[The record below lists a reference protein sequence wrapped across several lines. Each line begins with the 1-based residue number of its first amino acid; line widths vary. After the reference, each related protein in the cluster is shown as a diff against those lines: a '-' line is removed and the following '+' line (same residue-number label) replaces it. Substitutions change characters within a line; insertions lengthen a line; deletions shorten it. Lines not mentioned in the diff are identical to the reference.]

1 MTSPRNTEAEGGGP
15 TVEQAVGPFCSALP
29 YDPLLVFAQFPLSPD
44 LMFTLAGGVADYS
57 FATREDDVLIHNRLT
72 CSSRGTVV
80 VTRED
85 IYNAV
90 RGDVDTVAYLGRPSE
105 RIMTVVFPRFDTFLP
120 DRIEQL
126 WREHRATRAQVRQT
140 YEERQAEQERANQ
153 MRYEQEER
161 AADRATKML
170 RTMLDPEQRET
181 FEDSE
186 KRYFDLTGSHGTR
199 YRIHTNGYS
208 GNVYWLKGFP
218 DRRYKG
224 GIRYETQG
232 GFCGHC
238 ASDHRGDWIP
248 THDHNLTQLLE
259 LRYDEIAWLKTAVR
273 QSASYPPAYYR
284 VLDRQNAEYW
294 AYMEE
299 QEREY
304 ARTAP
309 RSCDC
314 PECRRF

>member
-29 YDPLLVFAQFPLSPD
+29 YDPELVFAQFPLHPD
-44 LMFTLAGGVADYS
+44 LRFTLAGGVADYS
-57 FATREDDVLIHNRLT
+57 FATREDDVLIHNRLAF
-72 CSSRGTVV
+72 SSRGTVT

-85 IYNAV
+85 IYDAV
-90 RGDVDTVAYLGRPSE
+90 RGDVDTVTYVGRPSE
-105 RIMTVVFPRFDTFLP
+105 RIMTVVLPRFRTLIS

-126 WREHRATRAQVRQT
+126 WREHLATRAQVRQT

-153 MRYEQEER
+153 MRYEKEER
-161 AADRATKML
+161 AAERATKML
-170 RTMLDPEQRET
+170 RRMLDPEQRAT
-181 FEDSE
+181 FEDPE
-186 KRYFDLTGSHGTR
+186 KRYFDLIGSHGTR

-238 ASDHRGDWIP
+238 DSDPRGDWIP
-248 THDHNLTQLLE
+248 THDHNLAQLLE
-259 LRYDEIAWLKTAVR
+259 LRHNEIVWLNTAVR
-273 QSASYPPAYYR
+273 QSASYPPAWYH
-284 VLDRQNAEYW
+284 VLDRRNAEPY
-294 AYMEE
+294 AHAEE
-299 QEREY
+299 REREY
-304 ARTAP
+304 AKTAP
-309 RSCDC
+309 TSCTC